1 MPRYILLMT
10 LTPEG
15 REKMLSDSEAVLRA
29 EDEIDLP
36 DTDILGFYAVL
47 GEMDFV
53 CILEAPDNETAA
65 RFALEV
71 GVKAGMHTTTLPAIP
86 IGRLERPDFRRPLE
100 EIFGSL
106 LRKEG

>member
-1 MPRYILLMT
+1 MSRYILLMT

-15 REKMLSDSEAVLRA
+15 REKMLDDPDVVLCA

-36 DTDILGFYAVL
+36 ETEILGMYAVL
-47 GEMDFV
+47 GEIDFV
-53 CILEAPDNETAA
+53 CILEARDNETAA

-71 GVKAGMHTTTLPAIP
+71 GAKAGMHTTTLPAIP
-86 IGRLERPDFRRPLE
+86 IGRLERPGLTRPIE

-106 LRKEG
+106 LDKEG